1 MKKISNEEYRELVRG
16 WQTSGKTKASF
27 AEEAGISRTTFY
39 YWCKKFQEPVLG
51 AVQGSCFS
59 LLENHQFTERSPS
72 VRINYPSGISIE
84 FFGFPDS
91 ELVKKLV

>member
-1 MKKISNEEYRELVRG
+1 MKKISNEEYYDLVCR
-16 WQTSGKTKASF
+16 WQTSGKSKASF

-39 YWCKKFQEPVLG
+39 YWCKKFEETVPG

-59 LLENHQFTERSPS
+59 LLENHQFPDRSPS

-84 FFGFPDS
+84 FFGFADADM
-91 ELVKKLV
+91 VKKLI